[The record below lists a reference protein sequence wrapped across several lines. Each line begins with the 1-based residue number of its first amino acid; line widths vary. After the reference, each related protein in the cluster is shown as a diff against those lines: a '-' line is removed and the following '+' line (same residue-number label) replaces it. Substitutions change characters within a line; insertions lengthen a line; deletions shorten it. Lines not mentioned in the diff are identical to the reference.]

1 MNATFEQEAV
11 KAVCSVNGLVC
22 FWDFQE
28 PAGENR
34 IAKGA
39 CSYALREG
47 GEPVPR
53 AEEGIFGPYS
63 ADFQGKQWFEM
74 SPDECPALNFS
85 GKDVE
90 LTVMAW
96 IKWRSSETT
105 GCQAVAGIW
114 NETMKK
120 RQYCL
125 FLDLRIWDSKHQV
138 CGHVSAEG
146 GPTPGFRYCM
156 TSAIGS
162 TRVDDAWH
170 LATFTYD
177 GEHAKVY
184 LDDQLDQRDQYNP
197 FYYPDGLYDGGSERA
212 DFTVGAVDRSNE
224 IGNFYNGL
232 LGGLA
237 VFNRALTA
245 AEIARL
251 HEKTLSS
258 RRAAGDQTV
267 R

>member
-1 MNATFEQEAV
+1 MPELQANAAAQAV
-11 KAVCSVNGLVC
+11 HITENLLC

-28 PAGENR
+28 PTGEKR
-34 IAKGA
+34 AAKGA
-39 CSYALREG
+39 YSYSLREG

-53 AEEGIFGPYS
+53 KNEGVFGQYS
-63 ADFQGKQWFEM
+63 ADLQGKHWFEM
-74 SPDECPALNFS
+74 SPGECPGLNFF
-85 GKDVE
+85 GTAE

-96 IKWRSSETT
+96 IKWRNNEAK

-114 NETMKK
+114 NETAKK

-146 GPTPGFRYCM
+146 GPTPGYPYCM

-162 TRVDDAWH
+162 TPVDHEWH

-177 GEHAKVY
+177 GSYAKVY
-184 LDDQLDQRDQYNP
+184 LDDHLDVREQYNP
-197 FYYPDGLYDGGSERA
+197 FYYPNGLYDGGEERA
-212 DFTVGAVDRSNE
+212 DFTVGAVDRSEE

-237 VFNRALTA
+237 IFDRALTA
-245 AEIARL
+245 EEVAL
-251 HEKTLSS
+251 LYKQTLASL
-258 RRAAGDQTV
+258 
-267 R
+267 